1 MFTERMNKNKFW
13 NIHTLALYN
22 HESKLELYAKKMDT
36 SWEEKASFVTLDTM
50 LRVLQCLLIGKTK

>member
-22 HESKLELYAKKMDT
+22 HENKLELYAKKMDT
-36 SWEEKASFVTLDTM
+36 SWE
-50 LRVLQCLLIGKTK
+50 